1 MSISPIAGPSSSPSS
16 DLAHQNDTRPS
27 AAHETLKTQQK
38 APEQPPAPPTDQVEL
53 SERSRVSQ
61 LANQGENP
69 SQIAAH
75 LGLSVSIVESDLFPT
90 DVTSLTALPALDLN
104 A

>member
-16 DLAHQNDTRPS
+16 DLAHQNDPRPS
-27 AAHETLKTQQK
+27 ALHEAPKTQHSV
-38 APEQPPAPPTDQVEL
+38 PEPPPPPPTDQVEL

-61 LANQGENP
+61 LAIQGENP

-75 LGLSVSIVESDLFPT
+75 LGLSVSIVQSDLFPT
-90 DVTSLTALPALDLN
+90 DVTSLSALPALDLN